1 MRSPQALKGRSLE
14 ERRLLLEEQELGTG
28 GCMACRTNPCT
39 WVPYLQE
46 SHVTIE
52 KRMEVLQT
60 ELERVKRCPELTIES
75 TVCLAA
81 VKSDGGN
88 RAITMRKSDLFD
100 EVTFELKI
108 WDKHL
113 RLRGA
118 DDEFHATFRTKEQ
131 FFETKALHGFPQTQQ
146 RDKVQVALQR
156 EHNLLVANLT
166 AFEVVE
172 DILESMLEGWVFGER
187 ESERKALGFVPSL
200 KRDGPLTMHDLRVF
214 EQNQRILEGQREL
227 REEENVQGIP
237 LDKWRPIQVQAFE
250 VDLHTKAVKKGSE
263 MDKALTETENALKFG
278 LFSMTLMYFRGLS
291 MLKKQKSVWSTS
303 SKHSK
308 LNAGHLQNK
317 SAERQRMDQ
326 EAKNVASRQKKAA
339 IFDQKAQNAQAR
351 KLKFL
356 EQKTAAY
363 RKRLVLENQRA
374 KREAKAAQEIQRVY
388 RGHLGKLAGKK
399 WMLRRREIDA
409 QRALERAAA
418 TNLQRAYRGR
428 LGRIEAEEKRVELA
442 EFISQLR
449 AEEAI
454 DEEEEYWRRHRVER
468 AARKVAAFVKKEA

>member
-1 MRSPQALKGRSLE
+1 M
-14 ERRLLLEEQELGTG
+14 
-28 GCMACRTNPCT
+28 C
-39 WVPYLQE
+39 
-46 SHVTIE
+46 
-52 KRMEVLQT
+52 
-60 ELERVKRCPELTIES
+60 LT
-75 TVCLAA
+75 A
-81 VKSDGGN
+81 VKSGGN
-88 RAITMRKSDLFD
+88 KAITLRKSDLFD

-108 WDKHL
+108 WDRHL
-113 RLRGA
+113 RLQGV
-118 DDEFHATFRTKEQ
+118 DDEFHATFRTKEP

-146 RDKVQVALQR
+146 RDKIQVALQR

-214 EQNQRILEGQREL
+214 EQDQLILDGHREL
-227 REEENVQGIP
+227 RDEENVQGIP
-237 LDKWRPIQVQAFE
+237 LDKWRPIEVQAFE

-278 LFSMTLMYFRGLS
+278 LFCMTLMYFRGLS

-303 SKHSK
+303 SKHDK
-308 LNAGHLQNK
+308 LAVSQQHK
-317 SAERQRMDQ
+317 TAERQRMDQ

-339 IFDQKAQNAQAR
+339 LFNQKAQNAQAR

-356 EQKTAAY
+356 EQKTTAY
-363 RKRLVLENQRA
+363 RKRLVVENQKA
-374 KREAKAAQEIQRVY
+374 KREARAAQEIQRVY

-409 QRALERAAA
+409 QKALERAAA
-418 TNLQRAYRGR
+418 TTLQRAYRGR
-428 LGRIEAEEKRVELA
+428 LGRIEAEERRVELA

-454 DEEEEYWRRHRVER
+454 DEEEEYWRRHHVER